1 MRLTGI
7 RVVFAGV
14 AAVTIGIY
22 AERGLS
28 NDKKLSKDDP
38 VSVAVEKG

>member
-1 MRLTGI
+1 MRSTGI

-22 AERGLS
+22 AERGLIRR
-28 NDKKLSKDDP
+28 
-38 VSVAVEKG
+38 